1 MRGPLVCLPTVHAV
15 GSSPAT
21 ALAAPCRALRG
32 CRPMTLLGEVVG
44 LLSADAIP
52 HALIG
57 AAALA
62 VRGIARSTF
71 DIDLLTTDR
80 RVFEPERWA
89 PLVRAGATVDIRH
102 GDAEDP
108 LTGVIRIT
116 SAGTRPVD
124 RELRTLPAAMR
135 AAWSTARS

>member
-21 ALAAPCRALRG
+21 
-32 CRPMTLLGEVVG
+32 
-44 LLSADAIP
+44 
-52 HALIG
+52 
-57 AAALA
+57 ALA

-108 LTGVIRIT
+108 LAGVIRIT

>member
-15 GSSPAT
+15 SSSPAT

-32 CRPMTLLGEVVG
+32 CRPTTLLGEVVG

-62 VRGIARSTF
+62 VRGIAR
-71 DIDLLTTDR
+71 
-80 RVFEPERWA
+80 A
-89 PLVRAGATVDIRH
+89 
-102 GDAEDP
+102 
-108 LTGVIRIT
+108 
-116 SAGTRPVD
+116 
-124 RELRTLPAAMR
+124 
-135 AAWSTARS
+135 